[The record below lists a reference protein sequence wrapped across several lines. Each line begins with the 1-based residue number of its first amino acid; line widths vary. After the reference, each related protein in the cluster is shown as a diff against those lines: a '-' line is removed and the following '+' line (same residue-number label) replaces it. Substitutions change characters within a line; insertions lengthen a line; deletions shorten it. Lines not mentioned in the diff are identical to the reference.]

1 MKHLYSK
8 YEKPVDKNEAT
19 TDDINADTNDQDY
32 DYDDLDDNE
41 DEVTVPDPSEKIEGI
56 EDDHEKPDEQV
67 SGYPPEVQALVDDAN
82 AAREEFDQAD
92 RAYNDA
98 NREIQD
104 LERYLSKDFGPD
116 DTFAPLANQ
125 CFEYND
131 LEYTYKMCAFD
142 YCAQKPLHGG
152 SETRLGSWEKWSIPH
167 TQMSYERGVQCWNG
181 PSRSATVDLRC
192 GAENKLVGTSEPNR
206 CEYLFIFETPAAC
219 EPLAPIMHD
228 EL

>member
-8 YEKPVDKNEAT
+8 FEKPVDNNEPT
-19 TDDINADTNDQDY
+19 EDINTEPNDDVQDY

-41 DEVTVPDPSEKIEGI
+41 DEDTMKAPEEKIE
-56 EDDHEKPDEQV
+56 EDHDQAEQV
-67 SGYPPEVQALVDDAN
+67 SGYPPEVQALVDAAN
-82 AAREEFDQAD
+82 AARDEFNAAD

-152 SETRLGSWEKWSIPH
+152 SETRLGSWEKWSVPH